1 VIRDTVRFS
10 RFDHATKQGLGLAR
24 PLKAHRG
31 PLVPAPQAFPGK
43 VRSGF
48 PVWNRDHSDWVA
60 KMKTARLEA
69 GPPRLPQLPIRDF
82 SVEGFAGILGFE
94 FLASHELEVFL
105 V

>member
-1 VIRDTVRFS
+1 LET
-10 RFDHATKQGLGLAR
+10 R
-24 PLKAHRG
+24 PLRG
-31 PLVPAPQAFPGK
+31 LRFQERCAAV
-43 VRSGF
+43 F

-60 KMKTARLEA
+60 KTKTARLEA

-105 V
+105 VGDFQGQVLAIEFREPGVP